1 MPIEKNTPDTLGPVD
16 PPAYVESYKTAV
28 PAVVPQVSRTYLDYG
43 IDALAIVAAS
53 VLLYLKVI
61 TDTQWTATVVA
72 VSAGRAALRL
82 PGTPPSGGAVSAIA
96 LGLMSFFKHN
106 RT

>member
-1 MPIEKNTPDTLGPVD
+1 MPIEPKDTEQSVQPVV
-16 PPAYVESYKTAV
+16 PVEEAKPV
-28 PAVVPQVSRTYLDYG
+28 GPAVVTPANRTYLDYG

-61 TDTQWTATVVA
+61 NDTQWTATVVA

-82 PGTPPSGGAVSAIA
+82 PGAPPSGGALSAIA
-96 LGLMSFFKHN
+96 LGFFSFFRH
-106 RT
+106 RQP

>member
-1 MPIEKNTPDTLGPVD
+1 MPTETPNEQTSEP
-16 PPAYVESYKTAV
+16 
-28 PAVVPQVSRTYLDYG
+28 VVPVENPKPTGPLIVTPANRTYLDYG

-53 VLLYLKVI
+53 VLLYLRVI
-61 TDTQWTATVVA
+61 DDTQWTATVVA

-96 LGLMSFFKHN
+96 FGLFSFFRHE